1 MAKIISIEGNI
12 GSGKSTI
19 VSYLKQY
26 SKKQYIFLQE
36 PVEEWSSVCDK
47 QGETILSHFYRDNKR
62 YSFQFQMM
70 AYISRLDL
78 LRKTIKENPN
88 AIIITERCLYTD
100 KHVFA
105 KMLYDKSNMTDIEYT
120 IYNKWFTSF
129 LDEVT
134 ISGIIYIK
142 TTPETCNN
150 RIKHRNREGETIPL
164 EYLSSCHDYHEN
176 WLKTTTIPILTYDG
190 NVNMDDTTIIDIFYK
205 IDDKIMGLLV
215 KTHQETKLPL
225 V

>member
-1 MAKIISIEGNI
+1 M
-12 GSGKSTI
+12 
-19 VSYLKQY
+19 
-26 SKKQYIFLQE
+26 
-36 PVEEWSSVCDK
+36 CDK

-190 NVNMDDTTIIDIFYK
+190 NVNMDDTTIIDIVYK